1 MIRFMERV
9 GRISRGLGQ
18 AWLTGLWFFLIAYF
32 AMHAFQGESSLSALK
47 GLEKQELTLQSEAAE
62 VSSLRTRLAH
72 RTSLLSGAEVD
83 PDLLEEQ
90 VRAKLGFTHPDEV
103 ILFIE

>member
-32 AMHAFQGESSLSALK
+32 AIHAFQGEGSLSALK
-47 GLEKQELTLQSEAAE
+47 ELEKQEVALQAEAAE
-62 VSSLRTRLAH
+62 VAMLRTRLAH
-72 RTSLLSGAEVD
+72 RTSLLSGSAVD

-90 VRAKLGFTHPDEV
+90 VRIKLGFMHPDEI
-103 ILFIE
+103 ILFTE